1 VYKLWRKVSPYEKLN
16 NVLSVVL
23 KIFITFNFI
32 TFTRIWFRAEN
43 MESTWQIIGQIKN
56 SFSPELIPQIIK
68 SYSNVF
74 AVMIIGY
81 VIHWLP
87 VRVKDWYRETFIAF
101 SLPVKI
107 VLSSI
112 VIFFVYQAMSSELQA
127 FIYFQF

>member
-1 VYKLWRKVSPYEKLN
+1 
-16 NVLSVVL
+16 
-23 KIFITFNFI
+23 
-32 TFTRIWFRAEN
+32 
-43 MESTWQIIGQIKN
+43 
-56 SFSPELIPQIIK
+56 
-68 SYSNVF
+68 
-74 AVMIIGY
+74 MIIGY